1 VITMHETFWTLLR
14 DPAHWEFEI
23 FLMLVFDG
31 LLAGLLWPIVR
42 KHWAHHIARDR
53 AEVTAVHPRITRS
66 APINI
71 ETPAGICDGCGGVLR
86 TIDGGSSICQ
96 GCGEIQHISLR
107 RELVPLAKPPYGS
120 GYATRLTA
128 KELLLKELREDRIRV
143 WGNRE

>member
-1 VITMHETFWTLLR
+1 MHETFWTLLQ
-14 DPAHWEFEI
+14 DPGHWEFEI

-53 AEVTAVHPRITRS
+53 AEAAVVHPRITRS
-66 APINI
+66 DPINI

-96 GCGEIQHISLR
+96 GCGEIQHITLKQYNDFR
-107 RELVPLAKPPYGS
+107 
-120 GYATRLTA
+120 TLTEVLES
-128 KELLLKELREDRIRV
+128 KKF
-143 WGNRE
+143 N